1 MRRAALLLGWLCA
14 AGCWGP
20 SSAPEAALEAA
31 ADGEGGPDLPGK
43 WSKLRPRAREEL
55 DAGQRAEIAALEA
68 LGYADGTVPARTERV
83 VTVHDRARA
92 VQGLNLYASGHA
104 AEATLTD
111 MDGAVLH
118 TWKTTWAQAFPSSK
132 LPSGAPGT
140 NHWRRVKLL
149 PEGGLLGIFEGRGL
163 VRLARDG
170 GLVWALSNHAHHD
183 LARVGADQLWVLTR
197 EADVLPAYDARRPV
211 LQDFVE
217 TRTLDGALVGRFS
230 LLEAMLDSPFADQVP
245 APGGARDGD
254 LFHTNSIEVLDGSL
268 AAAHP
273 AFAAGNL
280 LVSMR
285 NLDRIGVVDAR
296 THRFVWVGNASG
308 ADRFARQHDAHAL
321 APDRVALFDNQGG
334 GRGARAMIYALPGLT
349 RVWSWEGAP
358 DDPLRSATLGTVQ
371 ALSGG
376 NLLITES
383 EGGRALEVTP
393 SGDVV
398 WEMYNPHR
406 AGANGEFIAAL
417 FEVVRLAPEEVPWL
431 ARGAGDRADL

>member
-1 MRRAALLLGWLCA
+1 MRRAALLAGWLVA
-14 AGCWGP
+14 AGCWGARSGSEAAP
-20 SSAPEAALEAA
+20 GAAPEPTEVASE
-31 ADGEGGPDLPGK
+31 EGDGPDVPGK

-55 DAGQRAEIAALEA
+55 DEGQRAEIAALEA
-68 LGYADGTVPARTERV
+68 LGYADGSVPARSERV

-118 TWKTTWAQAFPSSK
+118 TWKTTWATAFPSSK
-132 LPSGAPGT
+132 LPAGAPGT

-149 PEGGLLGIFEGRGL
+149 PDGGLLGIFEGRGL
-163 VRLARDG
+163 VRLSRDG
-170 GLVWALSNHAHHD
+170 SLVWALPNHAHHD
-183 LARVGADQLWVLTR
+183 LAQVRGDQLWVLTR

-217 TRTLDGALVGRFS
+217 ARSLDGALLWRFS
-230 LLEAMLDSPFADQVP
+230 LLDAMLDSPFADQVP
-245 APGGARDGD
+245 PPGGARDGD
-254 LFHTNSIEVLDGSL
+254 LFHTNSIEVLDG
-268 AAAHP
+268 AVAGAHP

-285 NLDRIGVVDAR
+285 NLDRVGVVDAR
-296 THRFVWVGNASG
+296 THRFVWVGNAAG

-321 APDRVALFDNQGG
+321 APDRLALFDNQGS
-334 GRGARAMIYALPGLT
+334 GRGARAIVYALPGLT
-349 RVWSWEGAP
+349 RVWSFDGAP
-358 DDPLRSATLGTVQ
+358 GDPLRSATLGTVQ
-371 ALSGG
+371 PLPGG

-393 SGDVV
+393 AGEVV

-406 AGANGEFIAAL
+406 AGANGEYIAAL
-417 FEVVRLAPEEVPWL
+417 FEVVRLAPDEVPWL
-431 ARGAGDRADL
+431 AR